1 VDWKPERAVQAKVRD
16 SKIKIKSNSCWNAL
30 MEEYTAPVQNW
41 RLLPRFLSQE
51 LSFSPW
57 KHQLLLCTELTISNG
72 LTKPSRMSS
81 RIKTAECR
89 TTKPLPSPSFLFCL
103 LPSSHLSHTVYM
115 IVQITFI
122 HSCIHASILSWIHTF
137 MRTQRTCIYNI
148 ESHMFASIAHSRL
161 QQTNGSNSFKS
172 VILVCLVERCR

>member
-1 VDWKPERAVQAKVRD
+1 MDWKPERAVQAKVRD

-41 RLLPRFLSQE
+41 RLLPRFVSHE
-51 LSFSPW
+51 WSFSPW

-72 LTKPSRMSS
+72 LTKPSRMPSP
-81 RIKTAECR
+81 IKIAECR
-89 TTKPLPSPSFLFCL
+89 IAKPFPFPSFLVL
-103 LPSSHLSHTVYM
+103 SPSIESPSAYSLYDRSNRIHTFM
-115 IVQITFI
+115 

-148 ESHMFASIAHSRL
+148 KSHGCVNRP
-161 QQTNGSNSFKS
+161 
-172 VILVCLVERCR
+172 